1 MPYAAPK
8 GNSIIKTMKNS
19 LKHILPNNVKTR
31 VTYSGQKLSTKLQIK
46 DKAKDQQKDNLV
58 YYARKDILKYIKKKH
73 GQDIVTVIW
82 SLEKLQTRFL
92 KVSADIC
99 YIKMYK
105 KEQLI
110 PTFAR
115 VNVLKYVS
123 FKLRKKIPTLIM

>member
-73 GQDIVTVIW
+73 GQDIVTVI
-82 SLEKLQTRFL
+82 
-92 KVSADIC
+92 
-99 YIKMYK
+99 
-105 KEQLI
+105 
-110 PTFAR
+110 
-115 VNVLKYVS
+115 
-123 FKLRKKIPTLIM
+123 